1 MIRVERGAEI
11 SPGVFAYTVPSLGLS
26 GQSRQPRL
34 DACRQ
39 IKALLG
45 PTGQLAGLFREG
57 SSDWDICRRVDVGA
71 EFTVKEES
79 AGGIRFGRHEPF
91 ARVPPEL
98 AQHGPEG
105 GFTPP
110 RGVAGHPNARGGCTN
125 STATTSE
132 ICRRCDI
139 SQVTR
144 PRIGKRG
151 VIIKKPG
158 GEQGSG
164 DCNRP
169 HQGRTASDGVPGDLR
184 IEAQAV
190 GALMQRDGWM
200 QFVLSIVRREAA
212 AA

>member
-1 MIRVERGAEI
+1 MDDMRRIALSSAYRRTRGCGYGSNATSLVSAGRIVQGTACSFRAIRHGTSRAASDISCRVVEGAE
-11 SPGVFAYTVPSLGLS
+11 L
-26 GQSRQPRL
+26 
-34 DACRQ
+34 
-39 IKALLG
+39 
-45 PTGQLAGLFREG
+45 
-57 SSDWDICRRVDVGA
+57 
-71 EFTVKEES
+71 TVKEES

-144 PRIGKRG
+144 PRLGKRG